1 MAGKP
6 GNRFIASLSA
16 PDRAKLL
23 SLSKPTTLVHAHQ
36 LQEQGERIEHVYF
49 PLSGIISLLAIT
61 GDGRAVEIAMVGQ
74 NGGVDL
80 AAGFG
85 QMRAT
90 SRALVQAAGTA
101 LRIAAGSFHKL
112 SRQSPSLSARISF
125 HQEMLLAQV
134 QQAAACNSLHDAE
147 KRLARWLLQAH
158 DMVGKDETIPFTH
171 EFLSNILGLT
181 RTTVTLV
188 AGVLQKAD
196 LIRYTRGRIEV
207 LNRRGL
213 EDAACE
219 CYRTI
224 KRLKSA

>member
-1 MAGKP
+1 MASKT

-16 PDRAKLL
+16 SDRAKIL
-23 SLSKPTTLVHAHQ
+23 SLSKPTTLVHARQ
-36 LQEQGERIEHVYF
+36 LQEQGERIEYVYF
-49 PLSGIISLLAIT
+49 PLSGMISLLATT
-61 GDGRAVEIAMVGQ
+61 GDGRAVEVAMVGQ

-90 SRALVQAAGTA
+90 SRALVQAPGDA
-101 LRIAAGSFHKL
+101 LRIAAGPFHRIA
-112 SRQSPSLSARISF
+112 RQSPSLSARISL

-147 KRLARWLLQAH
+147 KRLARWLLLAN
-158 DMVGKDETIPFTH
+158 DIIGKEESIPFTH

-188 AGVLQKAD
+188 AGVLQKAN
-196 LIRYTRGRIEV
+196 LIQYTRGRIEV

-213 EDAACE
+213 EDIACE
-219 CYRTI
+219 CYQTI
-224 KRLKSA
+224 KRLRSA